1 MSLAFVFTIVSCFR
15 QTQYSPKKL
24 AVCWQCLRDCLES
37 PPDLIAI
44 QRLAIVLSSAINTL
58 VVVKSFWP
66 RVYRH
71 SSIVA
76 LPRGAAARR
85 GGAGGR
91 GGRGGPGADGR
102 GR

>member
-37 PPDLIAI
+37 PPDLIDI
-44 QRLAIVLSSAINTL
+44 QRLENVLSSAINTL

-66 RVYRH
+66 LVFRH
-71 SSIVA
+71 SSTVA
-76 LPRGAAARR
+76 QPHWASARR
-85 GGAGGR
+85 LCANSQNR
-91 GGRGGPGADGR
+91 QKNPITY
-102 GR
+102 